1 MTPGSKIYL
10 ALCRKPTG
18 FWTWELCIKAGIDH
32 PQIKGALRKA
42 RSICAPGKRI
52 EIIAT
57 DIDKTAPEGMRRSS
71 LYVLTTERI

>member
-1 MTPGSKIYL
+1 MTPGSKLFL
-10 ALCRKPTG
+10 ALQRKPSG
-18 FWTWELCIKAGIDH
+18 LWTWELCIKVGIEH
-32 PQIKGALRKA
+32 KQLKGALRRA

-57 DIDKTAPEGMRRSS
+57 DVDRTAPEGMRRSS

>member
-1 MTPGSKIYL
+1 MTTGAKLLL
-10 ALCRKPTG
+10 ALWRKPVG
-18 FWTWELCIKAGIDH
+18 YWTWELCLKVGIKH
-32 PQIKGALRKA
+32 SQLKNALRRA

-57 DIDKTAPEGMRRSS
+57 AVDKTAPEGMRRSS

>member
-1 MTPGSKIYL
+1 MTAGAKIFL
-10 ALCRKPTG
+10 ELKRKPCG
-18 FWTWELCIKAGIDH
+18 YWTWELCIKVGIDH
-32 PQIKGALRKA
+32 SQLKSALRRA

-57 DIDKTAPEGMRRSS
+57 DIDRTAPEGMRRSS

>member
-1 MTPGSKIYL
+1 MTPGAKLLL
-10 ALCRKPTG
+10 ALQRKPAG
-18 FWTWELCIKAGIDH
+18 YWTWELCYRLDIDH
-32 PQIKGALRKA
+32 SQLKAALARA

-57 DIDKTAPEGMRRSS
+57 AIDKTAPDGMRRSS